1 MTTPDIFLS
10 YNREDAAT
18 AKRFADAFA
27 AEGLNVWWDTAL
39 RSGEAYDEVTEAAL
53 RGAKAVVVLWSPR
66 SVVSR
71 WVRAEATI
79 ADRCKTL
86 VPVTIEACERPI
98 MFELTQTA
106 DLAHWAGD
114 SGDKAWQAFV
124 SDVKRFVGRN
134 VEAQAT
140 PIAATST
147 RPDRTAIPAIA
158 DGSRIVVLPFRAR
171 ESDEIEQMTA
181 DGLTDDV
188 TMLLTSV
195 KGMNVVPRTSVQRT
209 LGLND
214 SVAQIAVTH
223 GSRYAVTGSVRR
235 AGDKLRVSV
244 ELIDVQDNQ
253 QKWSQRFD
261 RATEDIFAI
270 QDEIARGVVIALG
283 GVITRAEGQ
292 RALRAHPDS
301 LQAWEL
307 TRRALSVA
315 WDWRPETL
323 QQGVNDLRQALA
335 FDPNYAEAHAW
346 LGCLLAWR
354 SICGWSDNVDLE
366 QAEAIRETDESIR
379 LGYDSGAALWSAIQ
393 SYWVL
398 GLADRSV
405 ELYERSIAR
414 QPDIFLAWP
423 FAIGGA
429 GVGYARAGRVEEGL
443 ALIGQFESGFP
454 NDEWGAVW
462 TRVFVGYAELC
473 RGNYA
478 RVAEV
483 LVNSPSEHDGMC
495 QVVALLNL
503 QRMDDAKAQFA
514 RLKSRNPNIRLDRY
528 IEYFKTYCADPARN
542 EEMSA
547 GLAQLRDALE
557 AGGVKP

>member
-1 MTTPDIFLS
+1 MNAGPDIFLS
-10 YNREDAAT
+10 YNREDQAV
-18 AKRFADAFA
+18 AKRYADAFA
-27 AEGLNVWWDTAL
+27 TEGLNVWWDTAL

-53 RGAKAVVVLWSPR
+53 RAAKAVVVLWSPR

-86 VPVTIEACERPI
+86 VPVTIEPCERPI

-106 DLAHWAGD
+106 ELSHWTGD
-114 SGDKAWQAFV
+114 ASDRAWVAFL
-124 SDVKRFVGRN
+124 SDVRRFVGRDT
-134 VEAQAT
+134 VQAQ
-140 PIAATST
+140 PIAALSAQ
-147 RPDRTAIPAIA
+147 PELAESQAIA
-158 DGSRIVVLPFRAR
+158 DGSRIIVLPFRAR
-171 ESDEIEQMTA
+171 DSDEIEQMTA

-209 LGLND
+209 LGPND
-214 SVAQIAVTH
+214 VATEIAGAH
-223 GSRYAVTGSVRR
+223 GCRYAVTGSVRR

-253 QKWSQRFD
+253 QTWSQRFD

-283 GVITRAEGQ
+283 GVITRVEGQ

-301 LQAWEL
+301 LPAWEL

-323 QQGVNDLRQALA
+323 QQGVIDVRKALK

-354 SICGWSDNVDLE
+354 SASGWSDDVRRE
-366 QAEAIRETDESIR
+366 HAEAIRATDEAVR
-379 LGYDSGAALWSAIQ
+379 LGYDSGAALWSVIQ

-398 GLADRSV
+398 GLAHRSV

-429 GVGYARAGRVEEGL
+429 GVGYARAGRVEDGL
-443 ALIGQFESGFP
+443 ELIRRFESEFP

-462 TRVFVGYAELC
+462 TRVFIGYAELC

-478 RVAEV
+478 RVTEV
-483 LVNSPSEHDGMC
+483 LVNSPSEFDGMC
-495 QVVALLNL
+495 RVVALAALG
-503 QRMDDAKAQFA
+503 RMEEAKEQFA
-514 RLKSRNPNIRLDRY
+514 RWKDRNPAIRLDRY
-528 IEYFKTYCADPARN
+528 VEYFKSYCADPARN
-542 EEMSA
+542 AEMSV
-547 GLAQLRDALE
+547 GLARLAEDLARTDDCA
-557 AGGVKP
+557 

>member
-1 MTTPDIFLS
+1 MTNPDIFLS

-18 AKRFADAFA
+18 ARLYAHAFA
-27 AEGLNVWWDTAL
+27 AEGLSVWWDATL

-86 VPVTIEACERPI
+86 VPVMIEPCERPI

-106 DLAHWAGD
+106 ELSHWTGDAGD
-114 SGDKAWQAFV
+114 RAWLAFL
-124 SDVKRFVGRN
+124 SDVRGFVGSPS
-134 VEAQAT
+134 VIPPGADS
-140 PIAATST
+140 PP
-147 RPDRTAIPAIA
+147 RPAPVPTQAIA
-158 DGSRIVVLPFRAR
+158 DGSRIIVLPFRAR
-171 ESDEIEQMTA
+171 DSDEIEQMTA
-181 DGLTDDV
+181 EGLTDDV
-188 TMLLTSV
+188 TTLLASV

-209 LGLND
+209 LAPNEMA
-214 SVAQIAVTH
+214 AQIAMAH
-223 GSRYAVTGSVRR
+223 ACRYAVTGSVRR

-244 ELIDVQDNQ
+244 ELIDVHDNQ

-283 GVITRAEGQ
+283 GVITRVEGV
-292 RALRAHPDS
+292 RALRAHPEN
-301 LQAWEL
+301 LPAWEL

-323 QQGVNDLRQALA
+323 QQGVIDLRKALE

-354 SICGWSDNVDLE
+354 SASGWSDDVRRE
-366 QAEAIRETDESIR
+366 HAEGIRATDEAVR

-398 GLADRSV
+398 GLAHRSV
-405 ELYERSIAR
+405 DLYERSIAR

-429 GVGYARAGRVEEGL
+429 GVGYARAGRVEDGL
-443 ALIGQFESGFP
+443 ELIRRFESEFP

-462 TRVFVGYAELC
+462 TRVFIGYAELC

-483 LVNSPSEHDGMC
+483 LVNSPSEFDGMC
-495 QVVALLNL
+495 QVVAMAALG
-503 QRMDDAKAQFA
+503 RMDEAKEQFS
-514 RLKSRNPNIRLDRY
+514 RWKERNPAIRLRHY
-528 IEYFKTYCADPARN
+528 VEYFKSYCADQERN
-542 EEMSA
+542 AEMSA
-547 GLAQLRDALE
+547 GLARLADDLANAE
-557 AGGVKP
+557 PGA